1 MQDTDLNKNAREMLS
16 SLDTL
21 RVEGKKISLESVQ
34 QSQLLASV
42 LMQREKKRLQ
52 KKLGLSHPRVRDIE
66 QGLTRNF
73 KVIAEI
79 NEEIKKQQIRIPDIQ
94 PDSVL
99 VHGRIS
105 DEAGQSLAGLSVN
118 FTDTRGNAV
127 PVENTLSNA
136 SGYFSV
142 VVPENTI
149 NELEDTPIQMNIAR
163 PDGEVVFRQEENFNL
178 AQGENRLI
186 SVLVE
191 RSSLI
196 NDIQA
201 PTNERTTQ
209 QPARKAAA
217 RKKSVKKAGPKSRPV
232 KKRSPRN
239 PPDET

>member
-21 RVEGKKISLESVQ
+21 RAEGKKISLESVQ

-52 KKLGLSHPRVRDIE
+52 KKLGISHPRVRDIE

-79 NEEIKKQQIRIPDIQ
+79 NEEIKTQQIRIPDIQ

-99 VHGRIS
+99 LHGRIS

-118 FTDTRGNAV
+118 FTDAQGNAV
-127 PVENTLSNA
+127 PVESTLSNA
-136 SGYFSV
+136 AGYFSV
-142 VVPENTI
+142 EVPQTTI
-149 NELEDTPIQMNIAR
+149 NKLQDTAIQMNISR
-163 PDGEVVFRQEENFNL
+163 SDGQTVFKQAENFNL
-178 AQGENRLI
+178 QAGENRLMR
-186 SVLVE
+186 VLVE

-196 NDIQA
+196 SDIQA
-201 PTNERTTQ
+201 QTGESATQ
-209 QPARKAAA
+209 PPARKAAA
-217 RKKSVKKAGPKSRPV
+217 RKKAVPKSRPV
-232 KKRSPRN
+232 KKRNPKK
-239 PPDET
+239 PPDEDGQ